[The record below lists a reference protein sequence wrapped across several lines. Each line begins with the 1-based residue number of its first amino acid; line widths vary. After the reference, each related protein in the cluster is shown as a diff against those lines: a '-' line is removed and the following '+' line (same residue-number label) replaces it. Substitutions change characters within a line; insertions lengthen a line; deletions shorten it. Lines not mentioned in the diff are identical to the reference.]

1 MLTRATQS
9 RKEFPIR
16 SALIFLFRDR
26 LVPRNKSLVREVSF
40 CSESTTSPCGLCTGW
55 SALRIYME
63 LFPVCIM
70 RIPGKG
76 KVCKYMTKSLPCGL
90 VVWAWVRSMEELPPR
105 SLSRVL
111 LSRSVR
117 VRYGLHVRYSTV
129 HVWCSTYVRDMY
141 MYNVHKSA
149 WTLTSTS
156 CPVYSLFVTV
166 SLAQVSHCLISWNR
180 GCKHAHQDLVSRLQ
194 LYSFN
199 NRSSY
204 PGHQAIGA
212 VFIDDGVLDKQ

>member
-105 SLSRVL
+105 SLA
-111 LSRSVR
+111 RSAGCCCPGLYA
-117 VRYGLHVRYSTV
+117 YGTGCTYSTV
-129 HVWCSTYVRDMY
+129 HVVRTCVTCTCIMY
-141 MYNVHKSA
+141 TKVRER
-149 WTLTSTS
+149 WPRPRVLFI
-156 CPVYSLFVTV
+156 PYSLRY
-166 SLAQVSHCLISWNR
+166 L
-180 GCKHAHQDLVSRLQ
+180 
-194 LYSFN
+194 
-199 NRSSY
+199 
-204 PGHQAIGA
+204 
-212 VFIDDGVLDKQ
+212 

>member
-105 SLSRVL
+105 SLARSLSRVL

-129 HVWCSTYVRDMY
+129 HVVRTCVTCTCIMY
-141 MYNVHKSA
+141 TKVRER
-149 WTLTSTS
+149 WPRPRVLFI
-156 CPVYSLFVTV
+156 PDSLRY
-166 SLAQVSHCLISWNR
+166 L
-180 GCKHAHQDLVSRLQ
+180 
-194 LYSFN
+194 
-199 NRSSY
+199 
-204 PGHQAIGA
+204 
-212 VFIDDGVLDKQ
+212 

>member
-105 SLSRVL
+105 SLA
-111 LSRSVR
+111 RSAGCCCPGLYA
-117 VRYGLHVRYSTV
+117 YGTGCTYSTV
-129 HVWCSTYVRDMY
+129 QFYSMDRWLNFARSPTSRDIL
-141 MYNVHKSA
+141 NA
-149 WTLTSTS
+149 LILT
-156 CPVYSLFVTV
+156 TV
-166 SLAQVSHCLISWNR
+166 CAC
-180 GCKHAHQDLVSRLQ
+180 GDA
-194 LYSFN
+194 
-199 NRSSY
+199 
-204 PGHQAIGA
+204 AIIN
-212 VFIDDGVLDKQ
+212 FFF